1 MSAASLPDNHSGF
14 EAASWPL
21 EGQGFTRATVTVA
34 GHQMSYVT
42 GGDGPPLV
50 LVHGLGTSSFTW
62 RFVLLDLM
70 RHFTVYA
77 PDMLGSGESDK
88 AGIDLHLD
96 ALAGYLHGFL
106 EEVGLDRASFIGHSL
121 GGGVVMRWCYL
132 FPGHLDRLILVN
144 SGGLGREMHW
154 LLRMST
160 LPVADGVIGMLT
172 DPRLGIARISRAME
186 QRRMRRL
193 SQEMDPATP
202 TMLDR
207 FRAPETR
214 AAFLAMLRGIGDLR
228 GQRILALPLLPEMD
242 RPTLVIWGERDR
254 TLPVTHAYQ
263 AMQMLPNARLAVLP
277 NCFHRP
283 QLEAV
288 DRFIPLAL
296 EFLLAETP
304 AMETSPGMDYARLLR
319 RKRAFAMASKMA
331 LAPVALA
338 AVMAPAGLGM
348 LRRSRR
354 RRSLL
359 N

>member
-1 MSAASLPDNHSGF
+1 MSAAFFSDNRSGF
-14 EAASWPL
+14 EAEHWPVGSQEL
-21 EGQGFTRATVTVA
+21 TRATLTVA

-42 GGDGPPLV
+42 GGHGPPLV
-50 LVHGLGTSSFTW
+50 LVHGLGTSSYTW
-62 RFVLLDLM
+62 RFVLPDLM
-70 RHFTVYA
+70 RHFTIYA

-96 ALAGYLHGFL
+96 ALAGYLQGFL
-106 EEVGLDRASFIGHSL
+106 EGVGLERASFIGHSM
-121 GGGVVMRWCYL
+121 GGGIVMTWSYL
-132 FPGHLDRLILVN
+132 FPGHLDRLILLN

-154 LLRMST
+154 LLRIST
-160 LPVADGVIGMLT
+160 LPVADSVIGMLT
-172 DPRLGIARISRAME
+172 DPRLGVAQMSRAME

-193 SQEMDPATP
+193 SQELDPATP

-214 AAFLAMLRGIGDLR
+214 AAFLSMLRGIADLR
-228 GQRILALPLLPEMD
+228 GQRISALPLLPEMEH
-242 RPTLVIWGERDR
+242 PTLIIWGARDR

-263 AMQMLPNARLAVLP
+263 AMQMLPNARLEVIP

-304 AMETSPGMDYARLLR
+304 MHAIAPETNYTRLLR
-319 RKRAFAMASKMA
+319 RKRVMSMAGKV
-331 LAPVALA
+331 APVALA
-338 AVMAPAGLGM
+338 AVMAPTGLGM

-359 N
+359 S